1 MHEVIPWFTTF
12 NIQHLLCI
20 HINKKKFAAVMTHDL
35 GIGPL
40 YLPIS
45 LIDKFLQMRKINFH
59 R

>member
-45 LIDKFLQMRKINFH
+45 LIDKFLQM
-59 R
+59 